1 VALNLGGRDELGELA
16 RDFDAMARALDARL
30 SYISDVAANVSHEF
44 KTPIASMRGA
54 AELLRDGAA
63 DDPEARQRFLGN
75 ILDDTDRLSRLVSRL
90 LELSRIESR
99 PEPRVPFDYRAC
111 VEAVVARYPSA
122 TLTWSASVEHLR
134 AAPEQVETVLT
145 NLLDNAVRF
154 SPPGAGVEV
163 RVEGDAHGFHTT
175 VRDRGAGI
183 SEANLPRVWDR
194 FFTTARDT
202 GGTGLGLSIVRAI
215 VEAHGGS
222 VGVTARAGEGSAFWF
237 TLPRRL

>member
-1 VALNLGGRDELGELA
+1 MDDRAGVAPGGGRCPTGT
-16 RDFDAMARALDARL
+16 RTGRAGL
-30 SYISDVAANVSHEF
+30 
-44 KTPIASMRGA
+44 
-54 AELLRDGAA
+54 
-63 DDPEARQRFLGN
+63 
-75 ILDDTDRLSRLVSRL
+75 
-90 LELSRIESR
+90 
-99 PEPRVPFDYRAC
+99 
-111 VEAVVARYPSA
+111 
-122 TLTWSASVEHLR
+122 EHLR
-134 AAPEQVETVLT
+134 AAPEQVETVLP

-154 SPPGAGVEV
+154 SPPGATVEV

-183 SEANLPRVWDR
+183 SAANLPRVWDR

-215 VEAHGGS
+215 VEAHGGA